1 MQDTNC
7 RFEHIIVDGASTDN
21 SLDIARHYQCATEN
35 VIVKSEKDNGI
46 YNAMNKGLALASGSH
61 VAFLNSGDIL
71 AQNGVINDICAALK
85 RNQSIEFLY
94 GNLCFVDDYNF
105 VKRVWDSGDFR
116 KFNLYIGWMPP
127 HPMTT
132 ICRKILTEINGFNES
147 LKIAADYDLMLRI
160 LLLRKVVV
168 EYLPTTFVHMETGG
182 VSNGSVAGIIKS
194 NIEVIKSWRNS
205 RVNVVPY
212 WLFFIKPIIK
222 LTQIRRRKLK

>member
-1 MQDTNC
+1 MQDTQFS
-7 RFEHIIVDGASTDN
+7 FEHIIVDGASTDN
-21 SLDIARHYQCATEN
+21 SLDIARHYQCAGEN
-35 VIVKSEKDNGI
+35 VIIKSEKDNGI

-94 GNLCFVDDYNF
+94 GNLCFIDDYDLI
-105 VKRVWDSGDFR
+105 KRVWTSGNFT
-116 KFNLYIGWMPP
+116 KFKLFIGWMPP

-132 ICRKILTEINGFNES
+132 ICKKILIENKGFNER

-160 LLLRKVVV
+160 LLLPNVVV
-168 EYLPTTFVHMETGG
+168 EYLPVTFVHMETGG
-182 VSNGSVAGIIKS
+182 VSNGSLAGIIKS
-194 NIEVIKSWRNS
+194 NIEVIKSWRNN
-205 RVNVVPY
+205 RGHAVPY

-222 LTQIRRRKLK
+222 LTQLRRRKLK